1 MLVLVRHGE
10 TAGNRDGRY
19 QTYDTPLSDLGRTQ
33 AARVA
38 ERLAAE
44 GPVHALYSSDLTR
57 TMETAAVIGARL
69 GLRPIPERALRELDV
84 GDWKGYAHAEIEGGY
99 PGGLTAWIAAGGSER
114 LPGETGEC
122 LADVAARAIPFVDSV
137 ADRHAGER
145 VVLMSHGLTL
155 AVVLAHVQ
163 GWDRIEALVARRS
176 LVRNTAVSVV
186 EIGADGSRRCSLLG
200 CTAHLEGTGV

>member
-1 MLVLVRHGE
+1 MSDLRTPPFTPDSARSLPRRSRGPQPALGEPGSSMLVLVRHGE

-19 QTYDTPLSDLGRTQ
+19 QTYDTPLSDLGRAQ

-84 GDWKGYAHAEIEGGY
+84 GAWKGYAHAEIEGGY
-99 PGGLTAWIAAGGSER
+99 PGGLTAWIAAGGSE
-114 LPGETGEC
+114 
-122 LADVAARAIPFVDSV
+122 
-137 ADRHAGER
+137 
-145 VVLMSHGLTL
+145 
-155 AVVLAHVQ
+155 
-163 GWDRIEALVARRS
+163 
-176 LVRNTAVSVV
+176 
-186 EIGADGSRRCSLLG
+186 
-200 CTAHLEGTGV
+200 